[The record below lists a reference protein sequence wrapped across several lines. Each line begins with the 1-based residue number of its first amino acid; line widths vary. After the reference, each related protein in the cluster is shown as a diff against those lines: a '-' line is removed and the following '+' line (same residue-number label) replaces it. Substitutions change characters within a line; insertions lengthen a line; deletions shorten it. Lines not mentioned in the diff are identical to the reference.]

1 MPSLVRPTAPLAKN
15 FSSSPKRAD
24 IEDLMRLTA
33 GELTLSAAS
42 ASCAC
47 AAGTSAYN
55 TSPTAASS
63 TSGLRFAGARFDCGG
78 VVVLP
83 FEPPVTSLMNW
94 SAALSAA
101 AAGKYTLIV
110 THAANARHSRASL
123 SGNTRR
129 IVDSPLIQSASGR
142 VHDRVAAMNAP

>member
-1 MPSLVRPTAPLAKN
+1 MPSLVTPTAPLAKN
-15 FSSSPKRAD
+15 FSSSPNREA
-24 IEDLMRLTA
+24 IELLMRFTA

-47 AAGTSAYN
+47 AAGTTALN
-55 TSPTAASS
+55 TLSIATSS
-63 TSGLRFAGARFDCGG
+63 TFGSAPRAGPRFDVGGACGAFP
-78 VVVLP
+78 L
-83 FEPPVTSLMNW
+83 VTSFQYW

-110 THAANARHSRASL
+110 THAAITRQTSANF

-129 IVDSPLIQSASGR
+129 IVLSLVQAIWTRA
-142 VHDRVAAMNAP
+142 